1 LGEESH
7 LRLALRDATV
17 AAIGKPTREEL
28 DRLGVRV
35 DTMPEIFTF
44 EAMLLALAKSEQET
58 LE

>member
-1 LGEESH
+1 MPRWLQS
-7 LRLALRDATV
+7 
-17 AAIGKPTREEL
+17 GKPTREEL

-44 EAMLLALAKSEQET
+44 EAMLLALAKREQET